1 MEVSGLVIGAL
12 LQDQQLLIACGQGL
26 GGGQLQ
32 PEEPLR

>member
-26 GGGQLQ
+26 GGQLQ